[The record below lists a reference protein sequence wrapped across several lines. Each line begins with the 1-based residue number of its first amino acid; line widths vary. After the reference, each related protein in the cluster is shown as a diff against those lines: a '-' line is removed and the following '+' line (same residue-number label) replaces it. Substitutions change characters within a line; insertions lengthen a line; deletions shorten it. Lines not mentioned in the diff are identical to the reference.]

1 MLEFS
6 YNYDFDENGVFY
18 YLGTLGKTSSYKNP
32 HLIQQTK
39 AFCSSLGKGNVC
51 DLIGRDLVNL
61 RTLNE
66 PYSFFGVDLGED
78 RFLIPS
84 AYTIKNRNSSSHVIF
99 NWVLEGS
106 NDKINFEVIDSRN
119 FKSNDLEIDSKLE
132 RDRCQLKVKKTLSI
146 FKSNRCLVALRLG
159 L

>member
-1 MLEFS
+1 MKSHSSIYRLNNNFNYEPLLEFT

-18 YLGTLGKTSSYKNP
+18 YLGTLGKSTSYENP
-32 HLIQQTK
+32 HLIQQAK
-39 AFCSSLGKGNVC
+39 AFYSSLGKGNIS
-51 DLIGRDLVNL
+51 DFIGRELVNL

-78 RFLIPS
+78 RFLLPS

-106 NDKINFEVIDSRN
+106 NDKINFEVLDSRT

-132 RDRCQLKVKKTLSI
+132 RDRCQMKV
-146 FKSNRCLVALRLG
+146 
-159 L
+159 